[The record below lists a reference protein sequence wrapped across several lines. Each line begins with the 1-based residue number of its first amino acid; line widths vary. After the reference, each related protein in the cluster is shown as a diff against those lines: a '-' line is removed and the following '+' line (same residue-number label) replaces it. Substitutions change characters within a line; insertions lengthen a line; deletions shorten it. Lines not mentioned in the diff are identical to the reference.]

1 MFQHVSVKNLDCF
14 ELTGVIQCRYLWQS
28 IKGLVLFISQVT
40 VESFHVLLFNFH
52 EQILREQPWYCG
64 ALMSVLRS
72 SQRSPAITL
81 FFFTFI
87 WISLLGLFSTL
98 DFIFVLYYPWS
109 LIVYIDQDCLSGF
122 LLLDFAHVL
131 FQSSF
136 LVNFLSILLPMRIAV
151 SSMFYRIAAVVYL
164 LFLK

>member
-1 MFQHVSVKNLDCF
+1 
-14 ELTGVIQCRYLWQS
+14 
-28 IKGLVLFISQVT
+28 
-40 VESFHVLLFNFH
+40 
-52 EQILREQPWYCG
+52 
-64 ALMSVLRS
+64 MSVLRS
-72 SQRSPAITL
+72 SQRSPAMTL
-81 FFFTFI
+81 FYSTFI

-98 DFIFVLYYPWS
+98 DFILVLYYPWS
-109 LIVYIDQDCLSGF
+109 LIVYIDQDCLSVF

-136 LVNFLSILLPMRIAV
+136 LVKFLSILLPMRIAV